1 MYQVDH
7 FTKMVLMAIVG
18 MLCLIAAGL
27 WMGNPRMTSPAYAG
41 GIPDSGQQLDKIL
54 IRVED
59 INKSVDNLSALFL
72 SGKVKVQLVDAKGKL
87 ISQDDSESNTD
98 STEN

>member
-1 MYQVDH
+1 MFQVDR
-7 FTKMVLMAIVG
+7 FTKIVLMVIAG

-27 WMGNPRMTSPAYAG
+27 WVDSPRMTSTAYAG

-72 SGKVKVQLVDAKGKL
+72 SGKVKVQLVDAKGKP
-87 ISQDDSESNTD
+87 ISQDDSEPVTD
-98 STEN
+98 SAVN